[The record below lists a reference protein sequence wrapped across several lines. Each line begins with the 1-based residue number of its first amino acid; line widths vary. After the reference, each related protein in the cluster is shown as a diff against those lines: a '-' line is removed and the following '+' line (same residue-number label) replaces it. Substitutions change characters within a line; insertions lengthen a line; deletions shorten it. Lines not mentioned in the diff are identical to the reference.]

1 LSGLAFR
8 LSTAGSRARSN
19 GVQSKRVWARVVGV
33 ERSVVIE
40 AVEFD
45 EVAGEVVVS
54 CRLRRGV
61 ARCCGECGR
70 RCVGYDRGEGRRRW
84 RALDAGT
91 TRVYI
96 EADAPRVTCPVHGVT
111 VAAVPWARHGA
122 GHTRAFDDQ
131 VAWLVTHT
139 SKSAVVELMRVA
151 WRTVGAIA
159 SRVVVDARSVRDPF
173 DGLVRIGIDEISY
186 RRGHKYL
193 MVVVDHDSG
202 RLVWAAAGHDRV
214 TLQKFFDLLG
224 AERAAKIRLVSA
236 DAAEWIGDTALAACE
251 NATLCLDPFHI
262 VRWGS
267 QALDVVRRWVWN
279 LLRRMDLP
287 GHARQ
292 LKNCRYALWKNPE
305 DLTARQ
311 AGKLAWIA
319 RHNHRLYRAY
329 LLKEQLRLVFAH
341 RGDEAVAM
349 LDAWLA
355 WARRSKIPAFVE
367 LYHRIKKHRAGIVAS
382 VTNGLSNG
390 LTESVNTKLR
400 LLTRIAY
407 GFRSTDNLIAL
418 CLLDRGG
425 HCPPLPG
432 RPVAA

>member
-1 LSGLAFR
+1 
-8 LSTAGSRARSN
+8 
-19 GVQSKRVWARVVGV
+19 VQSKRVWARVIGV
-33 ERSVVIE
+33 ERSVIVE
-40 AVEFD
+40 AVEF
-45 EVAGEVVVS
+45 EEEAGEIIVS
-54 CRLRRGV
+54 CRVRRGV
-61 ARCCGECGR
+61 ARRCGECGR
-70 RCVGYDRGEGRRRW
+70 RCAGYDRGEGRRRW

-91 TRVYI
+91 VRVFI
-96 EADAPRVTCPVHGVT
+96 EADAPRVACREHGVT

-139 SKSAVVELMRVA
+139 SKSAVVELMRIA

-159 SRVVVDARSVRDPF
+159 GRVVADARTVRDPF

-186 RRGHKYL
+186 RRGHRYL
-193 MVVVDHDSG
+193 VVVVDHDSG
-202 RLVWAAAGHDRV
+202 RLVWTADGHDRA
-214 TLQKFFDLLG
+214 TMQKFFELLG
-224 AERAAKIRLVSA
+224 PKRASRIRLISA
-236 DAAEWIGDTALAACE
+236 DAAEWISDTALAACV

-279 LLRRMDLP
+279 VLRRMDMP
-287 GHARQ
+287 GHAKQ

-305 DLTARQ
+305 DLTMRQ

-341 RGDEAVAM
+341 RGDEAVTM

-355 WARRSKIPAFVE
+355 WARRSRIPAFVE
-367 LYHRIKKHRAGIVAS
+367 LYHRVKRHRAGIIAS
-382 VTNGLSNG
+382 VTHGLSNG
-390 LTESVNTKLR
+390 LTESVILWSR
-400 LLTRIAY
+400 HRHVFDVVDEGACACRGHVLWSVSS
-407 GFRSTDNLIAL
+407 RSTML
-418 CLLDRGG
+418 R
-425 HCPPLPG
+425 
-432 RPVAA
+432 AA